1 MSQES
6 IKTSLDK
13 INLLFNVFMKEGLDK
28 VSNLE
33 KELLKEQIQK
43 LLEELDKLDTHKST
57 LAQAPVVNIEKK
69 EEQKESPIQ
78 ESFLISNEE
87 LQVVGEEEVIVEVE
101 EEVVEVAISTAPV
114 EPSKGHDM
122 EDLREFSKNKPSR
135 SLKEI
140 IDLNKSFIL
149 KEELFG
155 NNHETYT
162 QFISNLNAFQ
172 TEEESM
178 NLVEATAK
186 ELSWD
191 TEDKVYEL
199 LLRAV
204 EKRFLPLLQQ

>member
-87 LQVVGEEEVIVEVE
+87 LQVVGEEEVILEVE
-101 EEVVEVAISTAPV
+101 EEVVEVAMSTAPV